1 MDTVTESEMAIAMA
15 LCGGIGLIHYN
26 MSNRQ
31 QVKEVT
37 RVKHHVHGLIQNPI
51 TITADKQIGDIIEL
65 IDEKHF
71 QFKTFPIVDDK
82 GKLLGLLPGRVVKQ
96 RYHSKSNGRHACQK
110 RSLHDS

>member
-71 QFKTFPIVDDK
+71 QFKTFPIVDN
-82 GKLLGLLPGRVVKQ
+82 
-96 RYHSKSNGRHACQK
+96 S
-110 RSLHDS
+110 